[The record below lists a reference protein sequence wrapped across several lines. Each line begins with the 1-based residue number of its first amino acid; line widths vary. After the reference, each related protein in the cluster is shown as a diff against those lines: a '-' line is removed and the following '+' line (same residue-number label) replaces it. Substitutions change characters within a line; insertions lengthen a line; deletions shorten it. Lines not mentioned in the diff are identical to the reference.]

1 MNKIFQGSQFEP
13 ATPGSEMPKKRL
25 QRILVVDD
33 EEPNRDLLKQMIGVF
48 GHEAELAKDGFEA
61 LAKLHMNI
69 DLVLLD
75 VVMPGME
82 GFEVARRIRSTS
94 QTRDIPIIMVTARS
108 GKEDRLRAVEAG
120 ANDFIAKPFDMT
132 ELKVRTAS
140 LLKMKEHQDAIK
152 RYQLELEDTVQRR
165 TADLRRALEE
175 MSAAQKRTHEAYLD
189 TIYRLALVAEY
200 KDQYTGCHI
209 ARMSHICAI
218 LAGGLKL
225 PPAEVEIIRAASPM
239 HDVGKIG
246 IPDAILLKPGK
257 LTPEE
262 WEVMKQHASIG
273 ARILSGSNSEV
284 LHAGEIIALSHHE
297 KWDGSGYPHGWVG
310 EEIPLWGRICAVAD
324 VYDAITSERPYKK
337 ALSHERAL
345 QIMVEERGRHFDPK
359 LIDLFLDN
367 LEEIIRSTCSIR

>member
-1 MNKIFQGSQFEP
+1 VNKIFQGSQFEP
-13 ATPGSEMPKKRL
+13 ATPDGEMPKKRL

-225 PPAEVEIIRAASPM
+225 PPEEVEIIRAASPM

-246 IPDAILLKPGK
+246 IPDAILLKPGS

-262 WEVMKQHASIG
+262 WEVMKQHTSIG

-359 LIDLFLDN
+359 LLDLFLDN
-367 LEEIIRSTCSIR
+367 LEEIIRSACSIR